1 MMRVV
6 FNGQKLKNNRYMKQT
21 KNYQEMNEAEQTIL
35 DYLQMA
41 EYRKYNRKPGEEYT
55 PIDGIEIL
63 REIAEKLNLI

>member
-1 MMRVV
+1 
-6 FNGQKLKNNRYMKQT
+6 MKQA
-21 KNYQEMNEAEQTIL
+21 KKYQEMNEAEQTIL

-41 EYRKYNRKPGEEYT
+41 EYRKNNSRDYT

>member
-1 MMRVV
+1 MRQIER
-6 FNGQKLKNNRYMKQT
+6 FMKQA
-21 KNYQEMNEAEQTIL
+21 KKYQEMNEAEQTIL

-41 EYRKYNRKPGEEYT
+41 EYRKNNSRDYT

>member
-1 MMRVV
+1 
-6 FNGQKLKNNRYMKQT
+6 MKQT
-21 KNYQEMNEAEQTIL
+21 KAYQEMNEAEQTIL